1 MLVYSDLETYSEWPI
16 SRGAY
21 RYAEDPS
28 TEVLLWGYA
37 VDDQPAHV
45 WDVTAG
51 PMPEDLRAALKEV
64 LACQASIVWHN
75 GMNFDTNVLAMNKS
89 GVKVAITRS
98 QIIDTMVI
106 A

>member
-1 MLVYSDLETYSEWPI
+1 MPDQP
-16 SRGAY
+16 RAY

-37 VDDQPAHV
+37 VDDQPARV

-51 PMPEDLRAALKEV
+51 PMPEDLRVALKEV

-75 GMNFDTNVLAMNKS
+75 GMNFDTNVLALNKN
-89 GVKVAITRS
+89 GVKVAIPALRLLTLW
-98 QIIDTMVI
+98 
-106 A
+106 